1 MASSANLGPVLE
13 KYVDELVESG
23 RYGSRSEVIREGV
36 RLVQE
41 REAALAKLKSEIQK
55 GVDDIEAGRFED
67 IDVVARRLDERYAR
81 MEQEAVKKPK
91 VASRRK

>member
-1 MASSANLGPVLE
+1 MPSSANLGPVLE
-13 KYVDELVESG
+13 KYVDELVATG

-55 GVDDIEAGRFED
+55 GIDDTKAGRVHA
-67 IDVVARRLDERYAR
+67 IDDVEREVLELISKREKAARRR
-81 MEQEAVKKPK
+81 
-91 VASRRK
+91 